1 MALMIGAQI
10 PCLDRETDWIFGLDF
25 DGRSSGNPTLIQFWA
40 ISCPMCKHN
49 MPRSEPDR
57 DVEKVKV
64 AVQELGLT
72 GPCAIDNDHAI
83 GSLYQTG
90 GV

>member
-1 MALMIGAQI
+1 MIGR
-10 PCLDRETDWIFGLDF
+10 PTGFLDLIF